1 VACVVTVVMI
11 RSCKIPVDA
20 TRSYFMK
27 ILIVLCLIG
36 CVGRV
41 SGLCCQRCHDASRH
55 DTGRRK

>member
-1 VACVVTVVMI
+1 MI
-11 RSCKIPVDA
+11 RSSKIPVDA